1 LSDTLNVNE
10 VKRMFE
16 YVAGAV
22 VDSEAELTV
31 IDKKIGDGDHGT
43 NMALG
48 FREVRK
54 ELQSKEFDSVNE
66 VFHCVGMTLLD
77 TMGGASGVLFG
88 TLFISGI
95 VGLTPLKAIDLAALA
110 EIFQKSL
117 TALKKRGKARVGDKT
132 MVDAVE
138 PAVAALLEATAAGQ
152 PLAQGL
158 AAGAAGA
165 RAGMEYT
172 KQCVARF
179 GRAKSFGQASLGLED
194 AGAVSVSIIF
204 RAMAQWVQQNHAG

>member
-1 LSDTLNVNE
+1 MSDTLTVNE
-10 VKRMFE
+10 LQRMFQQ
-16 YVAGAV
+16 VAEGV
-22 VDSEAELTV
+22 VASEAELTA
-31 IDKKIGDGDHGT
+31 IDKQIGDGDHGT

-48 FREVRK
+48 FRAVRN
-54 ELQSKEFDSVNE
+54 ELAAKTFDSINA

-95 VGLTPLKAIDLAALA
+95 VGLEPLREIDLAGLA
-110 EIFQKSL
+110 GLFQKSL
-117 TALKKRGKARVGDKT
+117 TALKQRGKAKIGDKT

-138 PAVAALLEATAAGQ
+138 PAVAALLAAAAAGK

-158 AAGAAGA
+158 ADGAAAA

-172 KQCVARF
+172 RQCVARF
-179 GRAKSFGQASLGLED
+179 GRAKSFGQASLGIED
-194 AGAVSVSIIF
+194 AGAVSAWLIF
-204 RAMAQWVQQNHAG
+204 RTMAEWARENRAG